1 MLDFI
6 NAIKE
11 KAKILQKT
19 IILAETD
26 DERILLAADKILSQ
40 RLAKLILIGNK
51 QEILQNAEKLNI
63 NLNNAEFIDNN
74 DQHLINEL
82 GHEYFELRKHK
93 DITIDE
99 ALEQVKDPNYFANM
113 LLYKNRADG
122 VVSGSISTTA
132 DTIRP
137 ALQIIKTHEASHRV
151 SSFFFMQL
159 KDRLLI
165 FADCAINICPNAEE
179 LAHIAIDTANNAKLF
194 NIDPKVALLSFS
206 TKGSGKHE
214 LVDKVKKAVEIA
226 QELEPDLVLDGEMQV
241 DAALLPEVCHRKCKN
256 CNLHG
261 KANVLIFPDLQ
272 SGNIAYKLV
281 ERLAKADA
289 IGPITQGLNKPV
301 NDLSRGC
308 DVDDIVDVV
317 AITAVQANMNK
328 GE

>member
-1 MLDFI
+1 MSDFM

-11 KAKILQKT
+11 KAMSLQKT
-19 IILAETD
+19 IILPETD
-26 DERILLAADKILSQ
+26 DERVLIAANKILSQ
-40 RLAKLILIGNK
+40 KLAKLILIGKK
-51 QEILQNAEKLNI
+51 QIIMANAEKLGL
-63 NLNNAEFIDNN
+63 NLDNAEIIDNQ
-74 DQHLINEL
+74 DSDLLNEL
-82 GHEYFELRKHK
+82 GHAYFELRKHK
-93 DITIDE
+93 DINIDE
-99 ALEQVKDPNYFANM
+99 ALEQVKNPNYFANM
-113 LLYKNRADG
+113 LLYKGRADG
-122 VVSGSISTTA
+122 IVSGSISTTA
-132 DTIRP
+132 ETLRP
-137 ALQIIKTHEASHRV
+137 ALKIIKTKNTEKA

-159 KDRLLI
+159 KDRLLL
-165 FADCAINICPNAEE
+165 FADCAINILPTAEE

-206 TKGSGKHE
+206 TKGSAKHE
-214 LVDKVKKAVEIA
+214 LIDKVKKAVEIA
-226 QELEPDLVLDGEMQV
+226 QELEPDLILDGEMQV
-241 DAALLPEVCHRKCKN
+241 DAALLPEVCQRKCRN

-261 KANVLIFPDLQ
+261 QANVLIFPDLQ

-308 DVDDIVDVV
+308 DVNDIVDVV

>member
-1 MLDFI
+1 M

-11 KAKILQKT
+11 KAMSLQKT
-19 IILAETD
+19 IILPETG
-26 DERILLAADKILSQ
+26 DERVLIAADKILSQ
-40 RLAKLILIGNK
+40 KLAKLILIGNK
-51 QEILQNAEKLNI
+51 QEILQNAEKLKI

-74 DQHLINEL
+74 DQNLINEL

-113 LLYKNRADG
+113 LLHLNRADG

-132 DTIRP
+132 ATLRP
-137 ALQIIKTHEASHRV
+137 AFKIIKTKKDSHKV

-165 FADCAINICPNAEE
+165 FADCAVNILPTAEE

-206 TKGSGKHE
+206 TKGSAKHE
-214 LVDKVKKAVEIA
+214 LIDKVKKAVKIA
-226 QELEPDLVLDGEMQV
+226 QDLEPDLVLDGEMQV
-241 DAALLPEVCHRKCKN
+241 DAALLPQVCQRKCKN

-261 KANVLIFPDLQ
+261 QANVLIFPDLQ

-301 NDLSRGC
+301 NDLSRG
-308 DVDDIVDVV
+308 
-317 AITAVQANMNK
+317 
-328 GE
+328 

>member
-1 MLDFI
+1 MQDFM

-11 KAKILQKT
+11 KAMSLQKT
-19 IILAETD
+19 IILPETE
-26 DERILLAADKILSQ
+26 DERVLIAAHKILSQ
-40 RLAKLILIGNK
+40 KLAKLILIGK
-51 QEILQNAEKLNI
+51 KEVIMQNAEKLNI
-63 NLNNAEFIDNN
+63 NLDNAEIIDNQ
-74 DQHLINEL
+74 DSDLLNEL
-82 GHEYFELRKHK
+82 GHAYFELRKHK

-113 LLYKNRADG
+113 LLYKGRADG

-132 DTIRP
+132 ETLRP
-137 ALQIIKTHEASHRV
+137 ALKIIKTKNTKKA

-159 KDRLLI
+159 KGRLLI
-165 FADCAINICPNAEE
+165 FADCAINILPTAEE

-194 NIDPKVALLSFS
+194 NIKPKVALLSFS

-241 DAALLPEVCHRKCKN
+241 DAALLPEVCQRKCKN

-261 KANVLIFPDLQ
+261 QANVLIFPDLQ

-328 GE
+328 GD